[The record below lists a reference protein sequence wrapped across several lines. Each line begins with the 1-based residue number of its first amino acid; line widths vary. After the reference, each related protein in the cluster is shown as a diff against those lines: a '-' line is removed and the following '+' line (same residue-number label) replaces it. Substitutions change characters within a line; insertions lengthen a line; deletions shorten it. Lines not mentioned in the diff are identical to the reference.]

1 IASLFGAI
9 AFAFSGF
16 MLTWLEYNVLNH
28 VMYWLPAMLLVI
40 DKYLKTKNGLYLGAL
55 SVSICFAVL
64 AGYPQLVLLE
74 GIAVFIFLL
83 LRDFRKIPLFSLFA
97 FLGLGLAAPQL
108 LTGYELL
115 NLSNRSL
122 DNVVAALNSGFLP
135 YKNFINFLIPDY
147 FGNPTTLNWWGSGS
161 YDNFATFIGIT
172 TFTLSLFALRFMWG
186 KKEVKYAA
194 ILLVVSILL
203 SIKSPLSLLISETNI
218 LGLKSAVAA
227 RALFLSTFA
236 FSILAA
242 FGMEKL
248 KEGVSIKQS
257 VRVLYIPFAIL
268 ISIILATYSSKIW
281 LTNSLIQFA
290 DYKEAFDIVNEWVR
304 NLHIAFRNSAI
315 PLATLLC
322 ASLLIFLSSIRQ
334 IRLLSLSALIL
345 LSTLELFRFGYKYVT
360 FTKREYIYPPSKITD
375 FLISKKTEEQPFR
388 VLGGDVI
395 PMNLL
400 APYGLETASG
410 YESFYPLSYS
420 VHLAKVNDGD
430 LKQAT
435 GRYGDI
441 KRYDLDFIDRMNV
454 KYILGLKRD
463 KIAKPSKTGKTSYIF
478 EVEKLKPV
486 FEDGSVIVYE
496 NTKAYPRAYLEGQ
509 GGSVKGEV
517 FYENYTP
524 NKSTLKVNSPEDAD
538 LIVSDQYYPGWTAK
552 VDGVQTDMSPVEDVF
567 RGIKIKAGEHTVE
580 MEYKPKS
587 FYDGLKVSA
596 ASLLILGLSMLYFLL
611 KKRNA

>member
-1 IASLFGAI
+1 
-9 AFAFSGF
+9 
-16 MLTWLEYNVLNH
+16 M
-28 VMYWLPAMLLVI
+28 
-40 DKYLKTKNGLYLGAL
+40 
-55 SVSICFAVL
+55 
-64 AGYPQLVLLE
+64 
-74 GIAVFIFLL
+74 
-83 LRDFRKIPLFSLFA
+83 
-97 FLGLGLAAPQL
+97 GLAAPL
-108 LTGYELL
+108 LLPGYELL

-172 TFTLSLFALRFMWG
+172 TFTLSLFALRFMW
-186 KKEVKYAA
+186 KFREVRYGV
-194 ILLVVSILL
+194 LLLFVSLLL

-227 RALFLSTFA
+227 RALFLSTFS
-236 FSILAA
+236 FSILAT

-248 KEGVSIKQS
+248 KEGVFFKQA
-257 VRVLYIPFAIL
+257 VRVLYVPFAIL
-268 ISIILATYSSKIW
+268 IAIVGATYSSKIW

-290 DYKEAFDIVNEWVR
+290 DHKEAFDIVNEWVR
-304 NLHIAFRNSAI
+304 NLHVGFRNSAI
-315 PLATLLC
+315 PLATLAV
-322 ASLLIFLSSIRQ
+322 ASG
-334 IRLLSLSALIL
+334 LIL
-345 LSTLELFRFGYKYVT
+345 LSHRKKLRPFVLCALTFVLILELFRFGYKYVT
-360 FTKREYIYPPSKITD
+360 FTERKYIYPPSKITD
-375 FLISKKTEEQPFR
+375 FLISKKSEDQPFR
-388 VLGGDVI
+388 ILGGDVI

-400 APYGLETASG
+400 SPYGLETATG

-441 KRYDLDFIDRMNV
+441 KRYDLDFIDKMNV

-463 KIAKPSKTGKTSYIF
+463 RIAKPSKTGKTSFVF

-496 NTKAYPRAYLEGQ
+496 NTKAYPRAYLQGE

-517 FYENYTP
+517 SYKLYSP
-524 NKSTLKVNSPEDAD
+524 NKSTLKVNAPEDSN
-538 LIVSDQYYPGWTAK
+538 LVISDQYYPGWSAK
-552 VDGVQTDMSPVEDVF
+552 VDGVKTDINPVDGIF
-567 RGIKIKAGEHTVE
+567 RGIKIKTGEHTVE

-587 FYDGLKVSA
+587 FYNGLKISA